1 MNLLFKVLI
10 FFLLTL
16 SIIGN
21 IIKLIDTT
29 KAKIKKDDIT
39 IYVFKY
45 GNVSILLDLWVI
57 SVTLESKIKM
67 NERMISIKFLKLKK
81 LKLFICLFIDN
92 FSFSNNVKIY

>member
-16 SIIGN
+16 RIIGN

-29 KAKIKKDDIT
+29 KANMKSDEII
-39 IYVFKY
+39 IYTFRL
-45 GNVSILLDLWVI
+45 GNVSTLFDLWVM
-57 SVTLESKIKM
+57 SVILESIIKM
-67 NERMISIKFLKLKK
+67 NESMISNKFLKLKK

-92 FSFSNNVKIY
+92 LSLSTKV

>member
-16 SIIGN
+16 RIIGN

-29 KAKIKKDDIT
+29 KAKIKRDEIT

-45 GNVSILLDLWVI
+45 GNVSILFDLWVM
-57 SVTLESKIKM
+57 SVILESIIKM
-67 NERMISIKFLKLKK
+67 NESMISSKFL
-81 LKLFICLFIDN
+81 
-92 FSFSNNVKIY
+92 